1 MTKLKKPQT
10 LIIMDGFGCGKSD
23 DKFNAIVGAD
33 PKNII
38 ALRAKYPHTRLMCSG
53 EAVGLPEGQMGN
65 SEVGHLN
72 MGAGRVVYQELT
84 RISKAIRTG
93 DFFQNPVLIK
103 TIEDTKAAGGALHLC
118 GLLSDG
124 GVHSHISHIYALVE
138 LAKKLGQS
146 KVYIHAFLDGRD
158 VPPQSALGFIDEL
171 EAKLA
176 EIGVG
181 AIATISG
188 RYYAMDR
195 DKRWERLEK
204 AYSALVYR
212 EGDSA
217 PTARAAVE
225 QSYAHDVVDEFVLP
239 TIIESARDG
248 GIKANDGVVFFNF
261 RPDRAREI
269 TWAFVKAEFDGFKRR
284 NGCFPLFYTCMTQYD
299 ESLTVPVAYR
309 PQTLTDTF
317 SEYISRL
324 GYQQL
329 RIAETEKYAHVTF
342 FFDGGVEKKNPGEDR
357 ILIPSPKV
365 DTYDMKPSM
374 SAIEVTEKVIAEINA
389 RKYDFIIMNYA
400 NCDMVGHTGVFDAAV
415 TAVKTVDQCV
425 AEVVAAVQANGGIA
439 LITADHGNADE
450 MWDYVNDCPH
460 TAHTLNV
467 VPLIIVDDELIGTTL
482 RAEGVLADIA
492 PTMLKLANIDQPES
506 MSGEAL
512 L

>member
-1 MTKLKKPQT
+1 MSKINKPQT
-10 LIIMDGFGCGKSD
+10 LIILDGFGCGKMD
-23 DKFNAIVGAD
+23 DKFNAVVGAC
-33 PKNII
+33 PENIM
-38 ALRAKYPHTRLMCSG
+38 ALRAKYPHTRLGCSG
-53 EAVGLPEGQMGN
+53 EDVGLPEGQMGN

-124 GVHSHISHIYALVE
+124 GVHSHISHVYALVE
-138 LAKKLGQS
+138 LAKKLGQQ

-158 VPPQSALGFIDEL
+158 VPPQSALEFIDAL

-181 AIATISG
+181 KIATISG
-188 RYYAMDR
+188 RFYAMDR
-195 DKRWERLEK
+195 DKRWERLER

-217 PTARAAVE
+217 PTARSAVE
-225 QSYAHDVVDEFVLP
+225 QAYANDVVDEFVPP
-239 TIIESARDG
+239 TIIESAREG
-248 GIKANDGVVFFNF
+248 GIKANDGVIFFNF

-269 TWAFVKAEFDGFKRR
+269 TWAFVKPDFDGFKRR
-284 NGCFPLFYTCMTQYD
+284 GGYFPLFYTCMTQYD

-324 GYQQL
+324 GYTQL

-342 FFDGGVEKKNPGEDR
+342 FFDGGVEKKNTGEER

-365 DTYDMKPSM
+365 NTYDMQPSM
-374 SAIEVTEKVIAEINA
+374 SALEVTEKVIAEINA
-389 RKYDFIIMNYA
+389 QKYDFIIINYA

-425 AEVVAAVQANGGIA
+425 ERVVAAVKANGGTA

-450 MWDYVNDCPH
+450 MWDYANNCPH
-460 TAHTLNV
+460 TAHTLNK
-467 VPLIIVDDELIGTTL
+467 VPLIIVDDELIGKSL
-482 RAEGVLADIA
+482 REDGVLADIA
-492 PTMLKLANIDQPES
+492 PTMLKLANIEQPES
-506 MSGEAL
+506 MSGKPL

>member
-10 LIIMDGFGCGKSD
+10 LIILDGFGCGKLD
-23 DKFNAIVGAD
+23 DKFNAVVGAH
-33 PKNII
+33 PENIM
-38 ALRAKYPHTRLMCSG
+38 ALRAKYPHTLLGCSG

-93 DFFQNPVLIK
+93 DFFHNPVLIK
-103 TIEDTKAAGGALHLC
+103 TIEDTKTAGAALHLC

-138 LAKKLGQS
+138 LAKKLGQE

-158 VPPQSALGFIDEL
+158 VPPQSALGFIDAL
-171 EAKLA
+171 EEKLTK
-176 EIGVG
+176 IGVG
-181 AIATISG
+181 KIATISG

-204 AYSALVYR
+204 AYAALVYR
-212 EGDSA
+212 EGASA
-217 PTARAAVE
+217 PTAHAAVE
-225 QSYAHDVVDEFVLP
+225 QSYVHDVVDEFVLP
-239 TIIESARDG
+239 TIIESAREG
-248 GIKANDGVVFFNF
+248 GIKPNDGVIFFNF

-269 TWAFVKAEFDGFKRR
+269 TWAFVKPEFDGFKRR
-284 NGCFPLFYTCMTQYD
+284 NGFFPLLYTCMTQYD

-309 PQTLTDTF
+309 PQTLSDTF

-324 GYQQL
+324 GYKQL

-374 SAIEVTEKVIAEINA
+374 SALEVTDKVIAEINSQ
-389 RKYDFIIMNYA
+389 KYDFIIMNYA

-425 AEVVAAVQANGGIA
+425 ARVVACVKENGGVA

-450 MWDYVNDCPH
+450 MWDYANDCPH
-460 TAHTLNV
+460 TAHTLNS
-467 VPLIIVDDELIGTTL
+467 VPLIIVDDELIGKGL
-482 RAEGVLADIA
+482 RAGGVLADIA
-492 PTMLKLANIDQPES
+492 PTMLKLANVQQPDS
-506 MSGEAL
+506 MGGEPL